1 MILLTAF
8 EPFGGESVNPAELAV
23 RSLEG
28 SSIRTLIL
36 PVEYGR
42 AARMAADEIRRL
54 QPHAVIC
61 TGQAGGRKGITPEK
75 YAFNLRSSSSP
86 DNAGKICL
94 EEPVLPGGPEK
105 LESRF
110 GAEAIAKAIQRKGIP
125 AYVSESAGRFVCN
138 DVMYSVLYELK
149 DTSVPAGFIHVP
161 FCTEQAARHPD
172 AFAMSVGDI
181 SKGLLAAVEHIK
193 TAFGLDL

>member
-28 SSIRTLIL
+28 RDIRTLIL

-75 YAFNLRSSSSP
+75 YAFNLVRRRS
-86 DNAGKICL
+86 D
-94 EEPVLPGGPEK
+94 
-105 LESRF
+105 R
-110 GAEAIAKAIQRKGIP
+110 
-125 AYVSESAGRFVCN
+125 
-138 DVMYSVLYELK
+138 
-149 DTSVPAGFIHVP
+149 
-161 FCTEQAARHPD
+161 
-172 AFAMSVGDI
+172 
-181 SKGLLAAVEHIK
+181 
-193 TAFGLDL
+193 